1 MIKSGFVSR
10 HILRGACLTVAMVCI
25 ICLFS
30 LSVSPNLDTTVL
42 AAEEDG
48 MIQPSS
54 AKIYSS
60 MSENSDIIAN
70 LIIGNVFEVL
80 EAESDASGGIWYR
93 VKTDFGAEGY
103 VKAAEMDRLIMD
115 AQAIMPPA
123 AADTG
128 GDEPSPGGDNDAE
141 APPEENDGG
150 DAGAPEGDND
160 AEAPPEENNN
170 DAEAPPEENDGG
182 DAAPPEGDNGG
193 DAEVPPEE
201 NDNGEE
207 PVQAENPAG
216 DEPVS
221 EEAVLPVDESVL
233 NSVDGAG
240 FGKDTDSQDTDSA
253 TTGSEGFTVIER
265 TESPKAHRHGKIDA
279 VLMMII
285 AGGVIC
291 IIAIAALLRKMVKC
305 VRTEV

>member
-10 HILRGACLTVAMVCI
+10 HILRGACMTVAMVCI
-25 ICLFS
+25 ICFLP
-30 LSVSPNLDTTVL
+30 LSASPNLDTTVL

-70 LIIGNVFEVL
+70 LIVGNVFEVL

-103 VKAAEMDRLIMD
+103 VKASEMDRLIMD

-150 DAGAPEGDND
+150 DA
-160 AEAPPEENNN
+160 EA
-170 DAEAPPEENDGG
+170 
-182 DAAPPEGDNGG
+182 PEGDNGG

-207 PVQAENPAG
+207 TVQAENPAG

-221 EEAVLPVDESVL
+221 EETVLPVDEPVSDF
-233 NSVDGAG
+233 VDGAG

-291 IIAIAALLRKMVKC
+291 IIAIAALLRKW
-305 VRTEV
+305 

>member
-10 HILRGACLTVAMVCI
+10 HILRGACMTVAMVCI
-25 ICLFS
+25 ICFLP
-30 LSVSPNLDTTVL
+30 LSASPNLDTTVL

-70 LIIGNVFEVL
+70 LIVGNVFEVL

-103 VKAAEMDRLIMD
+103 VKASEMDRLIMD

-150 DAGAPEGDND
+150 DAEAPEGDN
-160 AEAPPEENNN
+160 
-170 DAEAPPEENDGG
+170 
-182 DAAPPEGDNGG
+182 

-207 PVQAENPAG
+207 TVQAENPAG

-221 EEAVLPVDESVL
+221 EETVLPVDEPVSDF
-233 NSVDGAG
+233 VDGAG

-265 TESPKAHRHGKIDA
+265 TESPKAHRHGKIAA

-305 VRTEV
+305 VRTEM

>member
-10 HILRGACLTVAMVCI
+10 HILRGACMTVAMVCI
-25 ICLFS
+25 ICFLQ
-30 LSVSPNLDTTVL
+30 LSASPNLDTTVL

-54 AKIYSS
+54 TKIYSS

-70 LIIGNVFEVL
+70 LIVGNVFEVL

-103 VKAAEMDRLIMD
+103 VKASEMDRLIMD

-150 DAGAPEGDND
+150 DA
-160 AEAPPEENNN
+160 EA
-170 DAEAPPEENDGG
+170 
-182 DAAPPEGDNGG
+182 PEGDNGG

-207 PVQAENPAG
+207 TVQAENPAG

-221 EEAVLPVDESVL
+221 EETVLPVDEPVSDF
-233 NSVDGAG
+233 VDGAG

-305 VRTEV
+305 VRTEM

>member
-1 MIKSGFVSR
+1 
-10 HILRGACLTVAMVCI
+10 
-25 ICLFS
+25 
-30 LSVSPNLDTTVL
+30 
-42 AAEEDG
+42 

-70 LIIGNVFEVL
+70 LIVGNVFEVL

-103 VKAAEMDRLIMD
+103 VKASEMDRLIMD

-150 DAGAPEGDND
+150 DA
-160 AEAPPEENNN
+160 EA
-170 DAEAPPEENDGG
+170 
-182 DAAPPEGDNGG
+182 PEGDNGG

-221 EEAVLPVDESVL
+221 EETVLPVDEPVSDF
-233 NSVDGAG
+233 VDGAG

-305 VRTEV
+305 VRTEM

>member
-1 MIKSGFVSR
+1 M
-10 HILRGACLTVAMVCI
+10 TVAMVCI
-25 ICLFS
+25 ICFLP
-30 LSVSPNLDTTVL
+30 LSASPNLDTTVL

-70 LIIGNVFEVL
+70 LIVGNVFEVL

-103 VKAAEMDRLIMD
+103 VKASEMDRLIMD

-150 DAGAPEGDND
+150 DA
-160 AEAPPEENNN
+160 EA
-170 DAEAPPEENDGG
+170 
-182 DAAPPEGDNGG
+182 PEGDNGG

-207 PVQAENPAG
+207 TVQAENPAG

-221 EEAVLPVDESVL
+221 EETVLPVDEPVSDF
-233 NSVDGAG
+233 VDGAG

-305 VRTEV
+305 VRTEM

>member
-10 HILRGACLTVAMVCI
+10 HILRGACMTVAMVCI
-25 ICLFS
+25 ICFLP
-30 LSVSPNLDTTVL
+30 LSASPNLDTTVL

-70 LIIGNVFEVL
+70 LIVGNVFEVL

-103 VKAAEMDRLIMD
+103 VKASEMDRLIMD

-150 DAGAPEGDND
+150 DA
-160 AEAPPEENNN
+160 EA
-170 DAEAPPEENDGG
+170 
-182 DAAPPEGDNGG
+182 PEGDNGG

-207 PVQAENPAG
+207 TVQAENPAG

-221 EEAVLPVDESVL
+221 EETVLPVDEPVSDF
-233 NSVDGAG
+233 VDGAG

-305 VRTEV
+305 VRTEM

>member
-10 HILRGACLTVAMVCI
+10 HILRGACMTVAMVCI
-25 ICLFS
+25 ICFLP
-30 LSVSPNLDTTVL
+30 LSASPNLDTTVL

-70 LIIGNVFEVL
+70 LIVGNVFEVL

-103 VKAAEMDRLIMD
+103 VKASEMDRLIMD

-150 DAGAPEGDND
+150 DA
-160 AEAPPEENNN
+160 EA
-170 DAEAPPEENDGG
+170 
-182 DAAPPEGDNGG
+182 PEGDNGG

-221 EEAVLPVDESVL
+221 EETVLPVDEPVSDF
-233 NSVDGAG
+233 VDGAG

-305 VRTEV
+305 VRTEM